1 MAINHPVRVIAFQE
15 CDQWVA
21 QCLEH
26 DVCAQAPDL
35 DTLYARVEATLLAE
49 DAALRE
55 AGKGGIDALPAA
67 PDHFF
72 RMWDKRSDF
81 NRSGAADGVQYEL
94 ALCA

>member
-1 MAINHPVRVIAFQE
+1 MAIDHPIRVIAFQE

-26 DVCAQAPDL
+26 DICAQAPDL

-55 AGKGGIDALPAA
+55 GGKGGIQSPFPARRSI
-67 PDHFF
+67 FF
-72 RMWDKRSDF
+72 ACGTNARILIGRVWPTVCGT
-81 NRSGAADGVQYEL
+81 N
-94 ALCA
+94 